1 MFNTKRNHYA
11 QQEIRRREEKNPC
24 GDSYK
29 IQNIHKGLHFLYNVN
44 EEVRRVKEDELV
56 TFKAD
61 FTTFSHFA

>member
-1 MFNTKRNHYA
+1 METRTKFKTF
-11 QQEIRRREEKNPC
+11 IRDC
-24 GDSYK
+24 
-29 IQNIHKGLHFLYNVN
+29 ILYNIN